1 MHAFLKLYY
10 VHLSSKEVALCS
22 VLKIQNR
29 HVHSDRKCRGLG
41 AWWTWEVTAN
51 TYEVSFRGDGNVL
64 KLDRGD
70 GCPIL
75 QLNQNPLN
83 STRQTGEFYG
93 M

>member
-1 MHAFLKLYY
+1 MSYDSTD
-10 VHLSSKEVALCS
+10 V
-22 VLKIQNR
+22 
-29 HVHSDRKCRGLG
+29 KCPEPANPQRQRADGWLLG
-41 AWWTWEVTAN
+41 MGKGKWGVTADGGG
-51 TYEVSFRGDGNVL
+51 VSFRGDGNVL